1 MAHIPRTAVTSL
13 DDLSL
18 LIRIADNDM
27 RESAKLFLKQ
37 PIETR
42 LQNLRITVEKIGS
55 ATIHRPPPLE
65 RYMLQWSEFE
75 SGKRTRLDRGTMR
88 YLCWEPE
95 IATSNQFLTHLQS
108 SGMELNRRSLEGLV
122 RSCHSKWVDSLSES
136 SSVDTIKSL
145 VGHYAGPN
153 PVLVKW
159 KSNMDAILGKDGP
172 EILARGLVEEKK
184 TLYAYLDEWYLE
196 SQSPFVRKV
205 VEAATAKCREQL
217 DMRSPGLVGLLF
229 RELLLW
235 PGWTLPTFRKEIG
248 ALVLHRA
255 ATGTIQ
261 EILRKFVLNHKE
273 LGDPRL
279 PANRIKWAE
288 VPEEARERVLQWL
301 CNDNLF
307 PFYDRVHQ
315 EDKGWGWRR
324 REERTDTVYLS
335 WGPPT
340 VQGKTAKE
348 GEGDRR

>member
-18 LIRIADNDM
+18 LIRRADNDM

-95 IATSNQFLTHLQS
+95 IATSNEFLTHLQS

-122 RSCHSKWVDSLSES
+122 RSCHSKWVDSFSES